1 MKQRLGVILIIVL
14 GWLLLNSATTQAQPQ
29 VSRES
34 PPIELTKNWQYRW
47 GESPA
52 DEKGVPLW
60 TYQELNSPEWKPAP
74 SQYNLPGHEG
84 KKILW
89 LRASL
94 PAGTW
99 KLPTIYLPRVFL
111 NLEVYLESK
120 LIYSFG
126 ELESAYANRFSAFV
140 PHRIS
145 LPEDF
150 QGKNLFFRLYSDWSR
165 INGIEGTVLMGS
177 NETLLLH
184 IIRRNAGHFIV
195 GAFCVFIGLFSLAIY
210 LDRSVRRAY
219 AALSFGLFSTFI
231 GIVFIA
237 VISPIV
243 LLVPAPA
250 FWYYALFISFLLFPP
265 ALIAF
270 VDQVIGP
277 GYKYFV
283 RRLWQLHLVIAI
295 IAIVLEVLNIIPLAA
310 WQSYL
315 RLLWI
320 IDCLAIMVVS
330 LHAAIQGRIE
340 ARIFT
345 AGIGF
350 FSIFALHDIL
360 RETGVNLMPVGTF
373 IFIHLLVYILFRRF
387 TENSRRLRI
396 YSKELEENSKK
407 LEAAKREL
415 EEYSQSLEYKVEE
428 RTREVRE
435 KQTQLVQSSKMASLG
450 SLVAGVAHEI
460 NTPVGAISSMHN
472 TLMRAVE
479 RLKIELERA
488 LQEARKEHKDIK
500 ASLKVVD
507 DANKVIQSGTERV
520 IDIVKRLRSFARLD
534 EAELKDADI
543 NEGLEDTLTIIH
555 HEIKHHI
562 KIIRNYGKIPLISC
576 FPGRLNQVFL
586 NLLINAKQAIKDK
599 GEITISTNTK
609 NNKVYIEI
617 KDNGEGIP
625 KENLDKIFDPGF
637 TTKGVGVGT
646 GLGLSI
652 CYQIVQDHM
661 GEILAES
668 EVGKGST
675 FTVILPT
682 DLDKKLNQD

>member
-1 MKQRLGVILIIVL
+1 
-14 GWLLLNSATTQAQPQ
+14 
-29 VSRES
+29 
-34 PPIELTKNWQYRW
+34 
-47 GESPA
+47 
-52 DEKGVPLW
+52 
-60 TYQELNSPEWKPAP
+60 
-74 SQYNLPGHEG
+74 LPGYKG
-84 KKILW
+84 RKILW
-89 LRASL
+89 LRVSL

-99 KLPTIYLPRVFL
+99 EGPTIYLPRVFL

-126 ELESAYANRFSAFV
+126 ELKSAYANRFSAFV

-145 LPEDF
+145 LPDDF
-150 QGKNLFFRLYSDWSR
+150 QEKTLFFRLYSDLSR
-165 INGIEGTVLMGS
+165 LNGIDGTVLLGS

-184 IIRRNAGHFIV
+184 IIRYNAGRFIV

-237 VISPIV
+237 IVSPV
-243 LLVPAPA
+243 LLLVPAPV
-250 FWYYALFISFLLFPP
+250 FWYYALFISFFLFPP

-277 GYKYFV
+277 GYKSFV
-283 RRLWQLHLVIAI
+283 RRLWQFHLVIAV
-295 IAIVLEVLNIIPLAA
+295 IAIVLEVLDVIPMPSM
-310 WQSYL
+310 QSYL
-315 RLLWI
+315 RFLWI
-320 IDCLAIMVVS
+320 IDLLAILVVS
-330 LHAAIQGRIE
+330 LHAAIKGRIE

-360 RETGVNLMPVGTF
+360 KEASQLTLMPMGTF
-373 IFIHLLVYILFRRF
+373 IFIILLVYILLRRF
-387 TENSRRLRI
+387 TENNRRLHI
-396 YSKELEENSKK
+396 YSKELEDNSKK
-407 LEAAKREL
+407 LEVAKREL
-415 EEYSQSLEYKVEE
+415 EEYSHSLESKVEE

-435 KQTQLVQSSKMASLG
+435 KQAQLVQSSKMAALG
-450 SLVAGVAHEI
+450 NLVAGVAHEI

-479 RLKIELERA
+479 RLKIELEKA
-488 LQEARKEHKDIK
+488 LQEAQKEHKK
-500 ASLKVVD
+500 VNASLKVID

-555 HEIKHHI
+555 HEMKHHI
-562 KIIRNYGKIPLISC
+562 KILRNYGKIPLISC

-586 NLLINAKQAIKDK
+586 NLLINAKQALKDK
-599 GEITISTNTK
+599 GEIAISTNTK
-609 NNKVYIEI
+609 NSKVYIEI

-637 TTKGVGVGT
+637 TTRGVGVGT

-675 FTVILPT
+675 FTVILPM
-682 DLDKKLNQD
+682 DLDKKLNRDSLKL